1 MQKDL
6 RLSSEGG
13 RVELRWRDGA
23 ASGYS
28 LELER
33 TTYAERKLHVL
44 QLNVIDDASG
54 QTIDYV
60 WTDPAAG
67 AIGFNLGW
75 LQVGLTREAQ
85 RP

>member
-44 QLNVIDDASG
+44 QLNVVEDSSG
-54 QTIDYV
+54 QVMDYV
-60 WTDPAAG
+60 WADPAAG

-85 RP
+85 

>member
-1 MQKDL
+1 MQKDM

-13 RVELRWRDGA
+13 RAELRWRDGA

-33 TTYAERKLHVL
+33 TTYAERKLRVL

-60 WTDPAAG
+60 WTDPAAS

-85 RP
+85 QP